1 MILEYLEK
9 NRDMLLGLA
18 IGTAVLPLVGAILS
32 CWLASY
38 IKKSKYDA
46 MN

>member
-18 IGTAVLPLVGAILS
+18 IGTATLPLVGAILS

-38 IKKSKYDA
+38 IKKSKYDD